1 MECRAMSKKTLFL
14 ISYILHNQPRTVEV
28 EADSEAMTPDQA
40 RYYLGSI
47 HTSETPDAFSDVQVT
62 RIVHPHKEGT
72 TPGHY
77 QQP

>member
-1 MECRAMSKKTLFL
+1 M
-14 ISYILHNQPRTVEV
+14 EV

-47 HTSETPDAFSDVQVT
+47 HTSETPDAFTDVQVT